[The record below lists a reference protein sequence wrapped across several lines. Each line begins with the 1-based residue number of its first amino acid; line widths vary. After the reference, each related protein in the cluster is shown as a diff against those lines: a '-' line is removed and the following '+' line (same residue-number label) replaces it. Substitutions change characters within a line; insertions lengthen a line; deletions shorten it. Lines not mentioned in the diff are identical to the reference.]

1 MSQII
6 YKNESYFLIGLCMD
20 VHSELGKGFSE
31 AVYSDALE
39 IELKSNGVPFQK
51 EVKFDIIYKGEKLMD
66 HYYADYLVDGKII
79 LELKAVEK
87 ITSGHIKQTLNY
99 LAASKMKLG
108 LTVNF
113 GEDSLAY
120 KRVILQSN

>member
-31 AVYSDALE
+31 AVYCDALE

-51 EVKFDIIYKGEKLMD
+51 EVKFDIIYKGEKLMH

-108 LTVNF
+108 LIVNF

>member
-6 YKNESYFLIGLCMD
+6 YKNESYFIIGLCMD
-20 VHSELGKGFSE
+20 IHNGLGKGFSE

-51 EVKFDIIYKGEKLMD
+51 EAKFNIIYKEKKLKH
-66 HYYADYLVDGKII
+66 HYYADYLIDGKII
-79 LELKAVEK
+79 IELKAVEK
-87 ITSGHIKQTLNY
+87 ITIGHTKQTLNY

-108 LTVNF
+108 LIVNF

-120 KRVILQSN
+120 KRVIL

>member
-6 YKNESYFLIGLCMD
+6 YKHESYFVIGLCMD
-20 VHSELGKGFSE
+20 VHNELGKGFNE
-31 AVYSDALE
+31 AVYGDALE
-39 IELKSNGVPFQK
+39 IELKTNGVPYER
-51 EVKFDIIYKGEKLMD
+51 EVKFNIDYKGEILK
-66 HYYADYLVDGKII
+66 HQYFADFVIDNKMV

-87 ITSGHIKQTLNY
+87 IASGHIKQTLNY

-108 LTVNF
+108 LIVYF

-120 KRVILQSN
+120 KRVIL

>member
-1 MSQII
+1 MEIH
-6 YKNESYFLIGLCMD
+6 N
-20 VHSELGKGFSE
+20 ELGKGFSE

-39 IELKSNGVPFQK
+39 IELKPNGVPFQK
-51 EVKFDIIYKGEKLMD
+51 EVKFDIIYKGEKLMH

-108 LTVNF
+108 LIVNF

>member
-1 MSQII
+1 
-6 YKNESYFLIGLCMD
+6 MD
-20 VHSELGKGFSE
+20 IHNELGKGFSE

-39 IELKSNGVPFQK
+39 IELKSNGVPFKK
-51 EVKFDIIYKGEKLMD
+51 EVKFDIIYKGKKLKH
-66 HYYADYLVDGKII
+66 HYFADFIVDDKII

-87 ITSGHIKQTLNY
+87 ISSSHVKQTLNY

-108 LTVNF
+108 LIINF

-120 KRVILQSN
+120 KRVLL